1 MPYLCHIP
9 LGLVSLG
16 GLQRETLPEI
26 ESDEVEVRVVYRGAT
41 PKDVEDAVC
50 RRLEDSLEGITDL
63 TELRCESREGVST
76 ATAVMREGAGMT
88 RFLDDVKSQ
97 VDAIDD
103 LPDQTERPVVSELR
117 RTERVISVAVTGP
130 EDPLALKA
138 YAEDL
143 KDRMMALPDISEV
156 AVTGFSDHHIRIE
169 IPAWR
174 LRQYALSTQDI
185 ASAVGASS
193 VSSPAGTLEG
203 GPEDV
208 LLRFDHQR
216 KRADAF
222 HDLVVISGQTGAA
235 IRLGEIAEITDR
247 FDRDEEKIIFNG
259 QRAAILNI
267 AKTRSQDI
275 LTVVATV
282 RNFVAAER
290 QHTARGVK
298 LYLTQD
304 RASVVQDRLDML
316 MRNGA
321 QGLLLVFLVLWLF
334 FSFRYS
340 FWVTMGLPVAF
351 LGALFLLPAVG
362 ITINMISMVGLLIGV
377 GLLMDD
383 AIVIA
388 ENIAARMAK
397 GESPIDAAVAGVR
410 QVLPGIMSSFATTLM
425 VFGSLVFIT
434 GEIGQIL
441 RVMPVVLI
449 LVISVSLMEAFWVL
463 PNHLAHSLGHM
474 KQTGPSQFRLGFERH
489 FDAFRE
495 SVFGPLL
502 DWAVEYRY
510 LTIGIAAFLVLLALA
525 MPAGGK
531 LKFVGFPDLDGDVVE
546 ARVLLPQ
553 GTPLGR
559 TEEVIAHIEAALV
572 KVNEK
577 FKPRQPRAQDLVRN
591 VTVIYGSN
599 PDAFESGAHVARV
612 VADLLG
618 AESRDAPLLEVR
630 NTWRE
635 AVGDL
640 PDVIAIKY
648 TEPSIGPGGRAI
660 DLRLLGGDLS
670 ELKAA
675 SRELREWL
683 QTYAGVQDLSDDL
696 RPGKREYRLRL
707 KPSAGV
713 YWGWMQGWSP
723 TRYVALFRVSRWMSF
738 RCARKPTR

>member
-1 MPYLCHIP
+1 MINWFARHQTAANLLMSTIVI

-130 EDPLALKA
+130 EDPLALKV

-298 LYLTQD
+298 LYLTP
-304 RASVVQDRLDML
+304 
-316 MRNGA
+316 G
-321 QGLLLVFLVLWLF
+321 
-334 FSFRYS
+334 
-340 FWVTMGLPVAF
+340 
-351 LGALFLLPAVG
+351 
-362 ITINMISMVGLLIGV
+362 
-377 GLLMDD
+377 
-383 AIVIA
+383 
-388 ENIAARMAK
+388 
-397 GESPIDAAVAGVR
+397 
-410 QVLPGIMSSFATTLM
+410 PGI
-425 VFGSLVFIT
+425 G
-434 GEIGQIL
+434 
-441 RVMPVVLI
+441 
-449 LVISVSLMEAFWVL
+449 
-463 PNHLAHSLGHM
+463 
-474 KQTGPSQFRLGFERH
+474 
-489 FDAFRE
+489 
-495 SVFGPLL
+495 
-502 DWAVEYRY
+502 
-510 LTIGIAAFLVLLALA
+510 
-525 MPAGGK
+525 
-531 LKFVGFPDLDGDVVE
+531 
-546 ARVLLPQ
+546 
-553 GTPLGR
+553 
-559 TEEVIAHIEAALV
+559 
-572 KVNEK
+572 
-577 FKPRQPRAQDLVRN
+577 
-591 VTVIYGSN
+591 
-599 PDAFESGAHVARV
+599 
-612 VADLLG
+612 
-618 AESRDAPLLEVR
+618 
-630 NTWRE
+630 
-635 AVGDL
+635 
-640 PDVIAIKY
+640 
-648 TEPSIGPGGRAI
+648 GPGPPR
-660 DLRLLGGDLS
+660 
-670 ELKAA
+670 
-675 SRELREWL
+675 
-683 QTYAGVQDLSDDL
+683 YAD
-696 RPGKREYRLRL
+696 
-707 KPSAGV
+707 A
-713 YWGWMQGWSP
+713 
-723 TRYVALFRVSRWMSF
+723 
-738 RCARKPTR
+738 